1 MINNIVPA
9 RLGEAVRVLLLWKKN
24 NYSPATAIGALV
36 LERGIDMVVFIAFFF
51 IPVFA
56 LPQLA
61 ALRPY
66 AWPLVGIFAMVLLSA
81 VLLARWP
88 HRFSG
93 LLLSLAAK
101 LPSRLATRMETML
114 KHVLSNLDWLRSP
127 GKVAGVTLFSA
138 LTSLCYAAMIF
149 VLTTS
154 QPAFGLLGSM
164 FSQAYATVGAA
175 IPLSPGYVGTL
186 HTMLLQG
193 LTQAGIEAQQ
203 ARAIAILYHALG
215 YLPVTVLGLFYFF
228 GIDIRFADITRA
240 QKQFET
246 ATPPPKTPDLS

>member
-24 NYSPATAIGALV
+24 HYSPATAIGALV

-51 IPVFA
+51 IPVFG

-61 ALRPY
+61 PLRPY
-66 AWPLVGIFAMVLLSA
+66 AWPLVGLFALVMLGA
-81 VLLARWP
+81 ALLAKWP
-88 HRFSG
+88 QQLSG
-93 LLLSLAAK
+93 LLLGLAAK
-101 LPSRLATRMETML
+101 LPSKVRTRVETML
-114 KHVLSNLDWLRSP
+114 QHVLSNLDWLRSP
-127 GKVAGVTLFSA
+127 GKVAGVAFFSA
-138 LTSLCYAAMIF
+138 LTSLCYAFMIF

-186 HTMLLQG
+186 HAMLLQG

-215 YLPVTVLGLFYFF
+215 YLPVTALGLFYFF
-228 GIDIRFADITRA
+228 RIDIRFADITRA
-240 QKQFET
+240 QQQFDT
-246 ATPPPKTPDLS
+246 APPPPKTPDLS